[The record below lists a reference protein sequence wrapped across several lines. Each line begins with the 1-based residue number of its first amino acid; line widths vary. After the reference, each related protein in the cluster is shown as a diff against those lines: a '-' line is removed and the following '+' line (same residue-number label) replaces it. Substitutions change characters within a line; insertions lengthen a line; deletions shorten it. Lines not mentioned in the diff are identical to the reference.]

1 MIPFII
7 AGAIGY
13 VVGKLFEEDKAPK
26 YADGGGTL
34 FAPNGKPSN
43 LTPEQYKLVRTPAFK
58 KWFGDWEN
66 SPENASKVVDE
77 NGEPKVKWR
86 GDNNPKNVFD
96 YINYGGHGVYYFGD
110 VGFAESF
117 GDKLRT
123 YFINCRN
130 PFLPNKTTEKQ
141 EKEIRNLLEKDAN
154 KILTE
159 IIENNGFKN
168 LYDFLDNYYLIEEGF
183 NENSKP
189 LDILLY
195 QFKNGINYF
204 ILEINSIIE
213 WIKNNDYDGYESYE
227 GNYDNIAVFNSN
239 QIKLADGTN
248 TTFDSNNNDI
258 RYAGGGGTQP
268 KDLTT
273 INNFENIQKGV
284 DYYSYSDSLEKQEK
298 ADRWYE
304 LFIKNQKEQ
313 IITSEEFKEF
323 ISLSNELVWE
333 DLG

>member
-1 MIPFII
+1 MIPYLI
-7 AGAIGY
+7 AGAIGF
-13 VVGKLFEEDKAPK
+13 VVAKLFEEDEEPK
-26 YADGGGTL
+26 YADGGSTFL
-34 FAPNGKPSN
+34 APNGKPSN

-58 KWFGDWEN
+58 QWFGDWEN
-66 SPENASKVVDE
+66 DPANASKVVDE

-117 GDKLRT
+117 GDKLRA

-159 IIENNGFKN
+159 IIENNGFNN

-239 QIKLADGTN
+239 QIKLADGSN
-248 TTFDSNNNDI
+248 TTFDSNNTDI
-258 RYAGGGGTQP
+258 RFDGGGRT
-268 KDLTT
+268 L
-273 INNFENIQKGV
+273 
-284 DYYSYSDSLEKQEK
+284 
-298 ADRWYE
+298 
-304 LFIKNQKEQ
+304 
-313 IITSEEFKEF
+313 
-323 ISLSNELVWE
+323 
-333 DLG
+333 